1 MPNTSISFPASPT
14 VNQQYTYG
22 STTYVYTGIN
32 WAVYISSASLPPFV
46 TSANIVDGTIVNADI
61 NASAAIDGSKI
72 SPVFTNASTFSSTL
86 GVTGAVILN
95 NTLNVGAAT
104 QLGTTLLVVGA
115 TTLSSTLGVTG
126 NLAVNTNKFTVAA
139 SSGDTLAAGTLTAT
153 GGVVAT
159 SLTSKI
165 QPITASIGSNA
176 LTITLNPTILDFRS
190 STLTSGTVT
199 TVVVPAA
206 ISLTIPSGATI
217 GTVSTVQSRIV
228 VLAINNAGTVEL
240 AAVNISGGSPL
251 DETTLITTVT
261 NASGGNSA
269 TAYYSTTARS
279 NVAYR
284 VVGYIE
290 STQATAGT
298 WATTPSTIQ
307 GMGGQALTAMSSI
320 GYGQRWQTVTRSAA
334 TTYYNTTGKPIVVS
348 VMPITAGS
356 VAIAFRMCFQINGI
370 DIHGTTATTPAML
383 GNSSGY
389 GYEKTMVV
397 PSGASY
403 SVTVS
408 ACTISSW
415 FELR

>member
-1 MPNTSISFPASPT
+1 MPNTSILFPASPA

-22 STTYVYTGIN
+22 TTTYVYTGTN
-32 WAVYISSASLPPFV
+32 WAVYVSSASLPAFI

-72 SPVFTNASTFSSTL
+72 SPVFT
-86 GVTGAVILN
+86 
-95 NTLNVGAAT
+95 
-104 QLGTTLLVVGA
+104 
-115 TTLSSTLGVTG
+115 
-126 NLAVNTNKFTVAA
+126 
-139 SSGDTLAAGTLTAT
+139 GTLTAT
-153 GGVVAT
+153 GGVAAA

-206 ISLTIPSGATI
+206 ISLIIPAGATI
-217 GTVSTVQSRIV
+217 GTVSAVQSRIV

-307 GMGGQALTAMSSI
+307 GMGGQALAAMSSL
-320 GYGQRWQTVTRSAA
+320 GYGQTWQTVTRSTG
-334 TTYYNTTGKPIVVS
+334 TTYYNTTGKPITFYY
-348 VMPITAGS
+348 TAEFGTGNTS
-356 VAIAFRMCFQINGI
+356 IFISINGAANLVLTANVTAVTTKNNALFIIPVGTSYILSTSGGAVTNVAIA
-370 DIHGTTATTPAML
+370 
-383 GNSSGY
+383 
-389 GYEKTMVV
+389 
-397 PSGASY
+397 
-403 SVTVS
+403 
-408 ACTISSW
+408 
-415 FELR
+415 ELR

>member
-32 WAVYISSASLPPFV
+32 WAVYVSSASLPPFV

-61 NASAAIDGSKI
+61 NASAAIAGSKI
-72 SPVFTNASTFSSTL
+72 SPVFTNPSTFSSTL
-86 GVTGAVILN
+86 GVTGATILS

-115 TTLSSTLGVTG
+115 ATLSSTLGVTG
-126 NLAVNTNKFTVAA
+126 NLAVNTNKFTVDA
-139 SSGDTLAAGTLTAT
+139 SSGDTLAAGTLTAI

-206 ISLTIPSGATI
+206 ISLTIPAGATI
-217 GTVSTVQSRIV
+217 GTVNNVQSRIV

-240 AAVNISGGSPL
+240 AAVNIAGSSNGTKL

-290 STQATAGT
+290 STQTTAGT
-298 WATTPSTIQ
+298 WASAPTTIQ
-307 GMGGQALTAMSSI
+307 GMGGQALTAMSSL
-320 GYGQRWQTVTRSAA
+320 GYGQIWQTVTRVNG
-334 TTYYNTTGKPIVVS
+334 TTYYNTTGKPIV
-348 VMPITAGS
+348 A
-356 VAIAFRMCFQINGI
+356 CFQAILLPSAGMSFTINSQTGI
-370 DIHGTTATTPAML
+370 ATITNAQVSNQTISTSAIIPV
-383 GNSSGY
+383 N
-389 GYEKTMVV
+389 
-397 PSGASY
+397 ASY
-403 SVTVS
+403 INVVS
-408 ACTISSW
+408 GSTSANV
-415 FELR
+415 FYELR